1 MMTTILEGTTSL
13 LNEASAVRVA
23 LEELALAPDRLRR
36 RPGTAVELTAELVDA
51 NTYAKVAVSS
61 VRPLTIN
68 ADHYLALT
76 GQLTEMGTSSS
87 PSAGYA
93 LSERCA
99 LIVPTDP
106 QESSGMCHLL
116 VGELAN

>member
-1 MMTTILEGTTSL
+1 MTTTCQGRTSP
-13 LNEASAVRVA
+13 LNEASVVRVA

-36 RPGTAVELTAELVDA
+36 RSDEAVELTAEFVDA
-51 NTYAKVAVSS
+51 NTYAKVAVSR

-68 ADHYLALT
+68 ADHYHALT

-87 PSAGYA
+87 PSAGYT
-93 LSERCA
+93 LPERCA

-106 QESSGMCHLL
+106 QEISGMCHLL